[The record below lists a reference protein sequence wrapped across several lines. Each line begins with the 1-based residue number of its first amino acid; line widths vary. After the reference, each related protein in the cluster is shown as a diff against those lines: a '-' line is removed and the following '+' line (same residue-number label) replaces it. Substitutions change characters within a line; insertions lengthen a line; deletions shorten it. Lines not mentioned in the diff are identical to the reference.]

1 MCPGGEADRKG
12 LDTSAMS
19 DDTAGIAPATDHTA
33 VHARQQ
39 AVVATLGH
47 HALSGADA
55 SALMKEAVAAVAR
68 VLRAKYCN
76 VLELI
81 PGTQTFRVRAAKDH
95 PDDRATVS
103 GDPASQAAYTL
114 TTTGPV
120 VVEDARTETRFK
132 TLPFPAGLPVASS
145 LSVVIPGLE
154 GPFGVLAV
162 GSSAPRAFSGEDAS
176 FLQGV
181 ANVLA
186 AAVERQRAEETLKAT
201 SHELRLLVHA
211 SPLVVVSL
219 DVNGLVRTWNATAER
234 VFGWTAEEVV
244 GKPDPLFSQ
253 GVREDLYELFERA
266 VRGEAFTEMPTQLL
280 RKDGQPI
287 DVSVSIA
294 PIYDPAATINGII
307 AVIVDLTQYRQTEA
321 SQRQLSEIVETTT
334 DCVIITNVPGQ
345 GFYIN
350 LAGRR
355 MLGIGPYEEVGRLDL
370 IDLHP
375 VQARSL
381 MLNEAMPA
389 AVRDGGWSG
398 DTVLVSGDGRE
409 IPVSMVMLA
418 HRGPEGDVT
427 CFSVIA
433 RDITDQKRFQAELVR
448 IANHDHLTDLF
459 NRRRLEEELTL
470 HLAEARRYGIH
481 GALLIVDLDQ
491 FKDVNDSLGH
501 LVGDQLLVRVAGLL
515 RERLRE
521 TDIIARMGGDEFAV
535 LLPHTNAE
543 QALTLAEQIVVSLR
557 ETAIV
562 AADRPVGATASIG
575 IALFPD
581 HGVTVGDMLAR
592 ADLAMYQAKETRN
605 RATLYEPDRDWQA
618 VITSRLN
625 WQRRIREALER
636 DLFVLQAQPILN
648 LRSGAVHHYELL
660 IRMTGDR
667 GEMIYP
673 GAFLDT
679 AERFGLINAVDRW
692 VVKRAI
698 RLIAAHHRLGRDI
711 ALMINVSAK
720 AFQDSELLPL
730 MRREIDTWSVDPRL
744 LIFEITETSAIANI
758 HHAER
763 FVATIKQMGCRIGL
777 DDFGVGFASF
787 YHLKHLPVDYLKI
800 DGSFIR
806 NLPRDPVDQ
815 QLVKA
820 MVAVAR
826 GLGKK
831 TIAEFVSDAETVT
844 LLREYGV
851 DYAQGFYIGAN
862 AEQITS
868 LPIDAAT
875 AINPP

>member
-1 MCPGGEADRKG
+1 MDNDA
-12 LDTSAMS
+12 
-19 DDTAGIAPATDHTA
+19 AGSAPATDPTA

-47 HALSGADA
+47 HALSGVDA
-55 SALMKEAVAAVAR
+55 PGLMSEAVSAVAR
-68 VLRAKYCN
+68 VLKAGYCN

-81 PGTQTFRVRAAKDH
+81 PGTQTFRVCAALNWKDNPH
-95 PDDRATVS
+95 EHVTVPGDAT
-103 GDPASQAAYTL
+103 SQAGYTL
-114 TTTGPV
+114 TATRPV
-120 VVEDARTETRFK
+120 VVEDYGKETRFK
-132 TLPFPAGLPVASS
+132 TPPFAAGLPVVSS
-145 LSVVIPGLE
+145 LSVAIPGHE

-162 GSSAPRAFSGEDAS
+162 GSNTTRGFTGEDAS

-186 AAVERQRAEETLKAT
+186 TAVERRRAEETLKAT
-201 SHELRLLVHA
+201 SQELRLLVHA
-211 SPLVVVSL
+211 SPLAVMSL

-234 VFGWTAEEVV
+234 IFGWAAGEVF

-253 GVREDLYELFERA
+253 GAREDLYGLFERA
-266 VRGEAFTEMPTQLL
+266 VRGEAFTEVPAQVL
-280 RKDGQPI
+280 RKDGEPV
-287 DVSVSIA
+287 DVSVSLA
-294 PIYDPAATINGII
+294 PIYDSGATINGII
-307 AVIVDLTQYRQTEA
+307 AVIADLTQYRRTEA

-350 LAGRR
+350 QAGRR
-355 MLGIGPYEEVGRLDL
+355 MLGIGPYEDVARIDL
-370 IDLHP
+370 IELHP
-375 VQARSL
+375 VQARAFIA
-381 MLNEAMPA
+381 NEAMPA
-389 AVRDGGWSG
+389 AVRDGGWNG
-398 DTVLVSGDGRE
+398 DTVLVSRDGRE

-418 HRGPEGDVT
+418 HRGPDGDVV
-427 CFSVIA
+427 CFSIIA

-448 IANHDHLTDLF
+448 VANHDHLTDLF

-481 GALLIVDLDQ
+481 GALLIVDLDR

-501 LVGDQLLVRVAGLL
+501 LVGDQLLVRIAGLL

-521 TDIIARMGGDEFAV
+521 TDIIARVGGDEFV
-535 LLPHTNAE
+535 LLLPHTNAE
-543 QALTLAEQIVVSLR
+543 QALMLAEQIVAALQ

-562 AADRPVGATASIG
+562 AEDRPVGTTASIG

-581 HGVTVGDMLAR
+581 HAVTVGDLLAR
-592 ADLAMYQAKETRN
+592 ADLALYQAKQTRD
-605 RATLYEPDRDWQA
+605 RAALYEPDRDWKA
-618 VITSRLN
+618 AISSRPN
-625 WQRRIREALER
+625 WQRRIREALEG
-636 DLFVLQAQPILN
+636 DLFVLQAQPVLD
-648 LRSGAVHHYELL
+648 LRTGAVGHYELL
-660 IRMTGDR
+660 IRMSGER

-679 AERFGLINAVDRW
+679 AERFGLIHAIDRW

-698 RLIAAHHRLGRDI
+698 RLIAAHGRAGREI
-711 ALMINVSAK
+711 GLVLNVSGK
-720 AFQDSELLPL
+720 VFQDTELLPL
-730 MRREIDTWSVDPRL
+730 IRRELGVCSVDPRN
-744 LIFEITETSAIANI
+744 LILEITETAAIANI
-758 HHAER
+758 DQAER
-763 FVATIKQMGCRIGL
+763 FVTMVKQMGCRIGL

-815 QLVKA
+815 QLVRA

-826 GLGKK
+826 GLGKE

-844 LLREYGV
+844 LLRDYGV
-851 DYAQGFYIGAN
+851 DYAQGFHIGAH
-862 AEQITS
+862 AGQITS
-868 LPIDAAT
+868 ITLDMAT
-875 AINPP
+875 AIKRP